1 MIKRIGFLL
10 IGVSVMWIL
19 NNKKKE
25 KKEDIIEKNN
35 INMFFEK
42 EEVDNTKIYTSPN
55 EYLMI
60 LEIPK
65 INLKKGLYS
74 IESLKNNV
82 NQNLEIINSSNM
94 PDIENGNLVIAGHS
108 GTSDVSYFRYLY
120 KLVINDYCYIYYNGK
135 KYTYKIVNIYNEEK
149 NGKITIHKDNGI
161 RTITLITCTLNNDKM
176 QTVYIGNPVNIES
189 Y

>member
-1 MIKRIGFLL
+1 MIKRIGLLL
-10 IGVSVMWIL
+10 IGISIMWIL
-19 NNKKKE
+19 NTIIND

-35 INMFFEK
+35 IDMFFEK
-42 EEVDNTKIYTSPN
+42 EEGNNTKKDNNIN

-65 INLKKGLYS
+65 INLKKGLYNIKS
-74 IESLKNNV
+74 FQNNV
-82 NQNLEIINSSNM
+82 NKNLEIIDSSKM

-120 KLVINDYCYIYYNGK
+120 KLEINDYCYIYYNGS
-135 KYTYKIVNIYNEEK
+135 KYTYKIVNIYNEK
-149 NGKITIHKDNGI
+149 KDGKITIHKDDDV
-161 RTITLITCTLNNDKM
+161 RTITLITCTLNNDNM
-176 QTVYIGNPVNIES
+176 QTVYIGNLVNIES

>member
-1 MIKRIGFLL
+1 MWVLNTIINDKR
-10 IGVSVMWIL
+10 
-19 NNKKKE
+19 
-25 KKEDIIEKNN
+25 EDIIEKNN

-42 EEVDNTKIYTSPN
+42 DDFDNTKKDTN
-55 EYLMI
+55 TKEYLMI

-65 INLKKGLYS
+65 INLKKGLYNIGS
-74 IESLKNNV
+74 FQNNV

-120 KLVINDYCYIYYNGK
+120 KLIINDYCYIYYNGK
-135 KYTYKIVNIYNEEK
+135 KYTYKIVNIYNEK
-149 NGKITIHKDNGI
+149 KDGKITIHKDSDI
-161 RTITLITCTLNNDKM
+161 RTITLITCTLNDNNM
-176 QTVYIGNPVNIES
+176 QTVYIGNLVNIEN